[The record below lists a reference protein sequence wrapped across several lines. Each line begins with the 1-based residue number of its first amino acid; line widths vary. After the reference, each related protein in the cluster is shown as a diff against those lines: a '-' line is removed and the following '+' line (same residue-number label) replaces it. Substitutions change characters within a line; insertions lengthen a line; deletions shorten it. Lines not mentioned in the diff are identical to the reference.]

1 MPIHIHIEALNGI
14 DARRQI
20 LDLIYGDAPAEGDLN
35 DVIANV
41 APTSTP
47 VFDAPLTPTG
57 EAAKRTRRK
66 KEDAPTGVTLG
77 VEQLGD
83 LIQKIAPTN
92 GAPLTPF
99 GEAVERTRRKKEDA
113 PAGGENPPVA
123 TAETPEESSV
133 SADGTAGDAT
143 TLADDAKV
151 FTKAEVK
158 SRLTD
163 LTLKIGAAPAITF
176 MHTVTGI
183 PKFNDVPD
191 TLYPKLMAALEK
203 KLAE

>member
-47 VFDAPLTPTG
+47 VFDAPLGGTTG

-66 KEDAPTGVTLG
+66 KEDAPTGVALG

-83 LIQKIAPTN
+83 MIQKIAPTEE
-92 GAPLTPF
+92 TPM
-99 GEAVERTRRKKEDA
+99 VLD
-113 PAGGENPPVA
+113 GGETDIP
-123 TAETPEESSV
+123 T
-133 SADGTAGDAT
+133 
-143 TLADDAKV
+143 

-191 TLYPKLMAALEK
+191 TMYGKLMAALEK